1 MLREPCY
8 LVTANF
14 IANFE
19 TTCLLKTTA
28 MLAYASVTG
37 LFPVFAQHV
46 KTYMSEGIVSCQILE
61 TTQYLKQCMNTK
73 ERRI

>member
-1 MLREPCY
+1 
-8 LVTANF
+8 
-14 IANFE
+14 
-19 TTCLLKTTA
+19 